1 MPGPSVRRIVY
12 AILGGLTLAA
22 LLTAVLAVTNGT
34 QGIAYCTASRFG
46 WMVPLFAGLVIG
58 GVALLLLDSRGSDRE
73 SIRDTSAPWACPAC
87 DKPILEDWRMCPHCG
102 QLLACDMSTPEV
114 SGASMDSID
123 T

>member
-12 AILGGLTLAA
+12 AVLGGLALAA
-22 LLTAVLAVTNGT
+22 LLIAALAVANGT

-58 GVALLLLDSRGSDRE
+58 GVALLLLDSRNTGRE
-73 SIRDTSAPWACPAC
+73 SIRDTSAPSVCPAC

-102 QLLACDMSTPEV
+102 QLLSCDMNTPEV
-114 SGASMDSID
+114 SVSSMGSID